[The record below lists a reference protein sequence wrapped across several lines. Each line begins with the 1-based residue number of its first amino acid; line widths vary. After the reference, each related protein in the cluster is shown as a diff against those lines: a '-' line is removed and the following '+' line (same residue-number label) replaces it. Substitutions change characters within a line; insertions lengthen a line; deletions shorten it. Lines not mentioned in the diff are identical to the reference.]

1 MSTELKGRRKKLS
14 TVIEEKAK
22 AMRYNPLAASS
33 SNVSPF
39 YVYPDL
45 KNLEG
50 FRKFHDM
57 ANGEEDQNWRN
68 RALWFLIWLYSI
80 DSVLNTKPPEPLPD
94 RKLKALGL
102 AEFPT
107 DPESHRFDAKVI
119 QDLMHIGDPDFVL
132 AILHYLRHQKAEIW
146 AEIIVS
152 EEQHFEALRLRLNP
166 VDPANA
172 RNDTAMKKSLRIESK
187 ELLHDIRALWDD
199 FWADHDDLREVGQ
212 ELLFQNLEDRAR
224 INTGD

>member
-1 MSTELKGRRKKLS
+1 MSAELKGRRKKLS

-22 AMRYNPLAASS
+22 MMRYNPLAASTS
-33 SNVSPF
+33 TVSPF
-39 YVYPDL
+39 YIYPEL
-45 KNLEG
+45 KDLEG
-50 FRKFHDM
+50 FKKFHGM
-57 ANGEEDQNWRN
+57 ASDEEDQKWRN
-68 RALWFLIWLYSI
+68 MALWYLIWLYSI

-94 RKLKALGL
+94 RKLKALSL

-107 DPESHRFDAKVI
+107 DREDKRFDEKVVS
-119 QDLMHIGDPDFVL
+119 DLMQIGDPIFVL
-132 AILHYLRHQKAEIW
+132 AVLHFLRHQKAEIW
-146 AEIIVS
+146 SEIIVS

-172 RNDTAMKKSLRIESK
+172 RNDTAMKKALRTESK

-199 FWADHDDLREVGQ
+199 FWADHDDLREIGQ
-212 ELLFQNLEDRAR
+212 EVSYQNLEDRAR